1 VMMKKLLLFLFFT
14 PSLFTVGD
22 AAAQAAKDTVPLSD
36 NVAKYGFSSLFKT
49 DAFNRDADYQ
59 TQLHP
64 MAWGFVQDYITV
76 HSKSLQKMKSWG
88 LPYFLM
94 IDNIL
99 AQYHLPKE
107 LKYLA
112 VIESNLKN
120 YAESWVGA
128 RGPWQFMPYTA
139 REYGLNVNRWVD
151 DRIDYY
157 KSTHAAAKYLNS
169 LYNDLNDWLLVIAAY
184 NGGPGHVYSAIKKTG
199 SRDFWKLQYYLPSES
214 RTHVKKFIATHYIM
228 EGKGGVTTNGN
239 NGTATTDS
247 LAIAKVED
255 PNIDKQTITGRF
267 SSVVIA
273 KNLLMD
279 INQFNLLNPGFDA
292 AIGSSSNSYDLRLPK
307 PKMQVFLANK
317 NAILNESVQLLV
329 NFFGEDGMKTIYPK
343 LERMQETKKPAKK
356 NK

>member
-1 VMMKKLLLFLFFT
+1 MKKLLLFLLFT
-14 PSLFTVGD
+14 ISLFTVTD
-22 AAAQAAKDTVPLSD
+22 AVAQTAKDTVPLSD
-36 NVAKYGFSSLFKT
+36 NVAKYGFASLFKA
-49 DAFNRDADYQ
+49 DVFNQNADYQ
-59 TQLHP
+59 SQLHP
-64 MAWGFVQDYITV
+64 MAWSFVQDYIQV
-76 HSKSLQKMKSWG
+76 HSKNLQKMKGWG

-99 AQYHLPKE
+99 SQYRLPKE

-151 DRIDYY
+151 DRIDYF

-184 NGGPGHVYSAIKKTG
+184 NGGPANVYSAIRKSG
-199 SRDFWKLQYYLPSES
+199 SRDFWKLQYYLPAES
-214 RTHVKKFIATHYIM
+214 RNHVKKFIATHYIM
-228 EGKGGVTTNGN
+228 EGKGGVTTNVN
-239 NGTATTDS
+239 DGTNHTDS
-247 LAIAKVED
+247 ISTVLTED
-255 PNIDKQTITGRF
+255 PNIDKQNVTGRF

-279 INQFNLLNPGFDA
+279 MNEFNRLNPGFDA
-292 AIGSSSNSYDLRLPK
+292 AIASSSNNYDLRLPK
-307 PKMQVFLANK
+307 DKMRLFIANK
-317 NAILNESVQLLV
+317 NAILNESVQLLL
-329 NFFGEDGMKTIYPK
+329 NFYGEEGMKTIYPK
-343 LERMQETKKPAKK
+343 LEKLPEVKKGSKK
-356 NK
+356 N

>member
-1 VMMKKLLLFLFFT
+1 MKKLLLFLFFT
-14 PSLFTVGD
+14 VSLFAELN
-22 AAAQAAKDTVPLSD
+22 AAVQPAKDTSVPLSE
-36 NVAKYGFSSLFKT
+36 NVAKYGFASLFKS
-49 DAFNRDADYQ
+49 DAFNQNADYQ
-59 TQLHP
+59 SQLHP
-64 MAWGFVQDYITV
+64 MAWSFVQDYIKV
-76 HSKSLQKMKSWG
+76 HSKNLQKMKGWG

-99 AQYHLPKE
+99 SQYHLPKE

-169 LYNDLNDWLLVIAAY
+169 LYTDLNDWLLVIAAY
-184 NGGPGHVYSAIKKTG
+184 NGGPANVYSAIRKSG
-199 SRDFWKLQYYLPSES
+199 SRDFWKLQYFLPEES
-214 RTHVKKFIATHYIM
+214 RNHVKKFIATHYIM

-239 NGTATTDS
+239 DGSANDS
-247 LAIAKVED
+247 LAVAVAED
-255 PNIDKQTITGRF
+255 PNVDKQNVTGRF

-279 INQFNLLNPGFDA
+279 MNEFNRLNPGFDA
-292 AIGSSSNSYDLRLPK
+292 AIASSSNNYNLRLPK
-307 PKMQVFLANK
+307 NKMKVFIANK
-317 NAILNESVQLLV
+317 NAILNESVQLLL
-329 NFFGEDGMKTIYPK
+329 NFYGEEGMKTIYPK
-343 LERMQETKKPAKK
+343 LEKLPEVKKYSGK
-356 NK
+356 N

>member
-1 VMMKKLLLFLFFT
+1 MMKKLLLF
-14 PSLFTVGD
+14 SLFTFSLFAVQNAG
-22 AAAQAAKDTVPLSD
+22 AQPAKDTSVALSE

-49 DAFNRDADYQ
+49 DVFNQNTDYQ
-59 TQLHP
+59 SQLHP
-64 MAWGFVQDYITV
+64 MAWNFVQDYIKV
-76 HSKSLQKMKSWG
+76 NSKNLQKMKGWG

-99 AQYHLPKE
+99 SQYHLPKE

-151 DRIDYY
+151 DRIDYF

-169 LYNDLNDWLLVIAAY
+169 LYSDLNDWLLVIAAY
-184 NGGPGHVYSAIKKTG
+184 NGGPANVYSAIKKSG
-199 SRDFWKLQYYLPSES
+199 SRDFWKLQYYLPEES
-214 RTHVKKFIATHYIM
+214 RNHVKKFIATHYIM

-239 NGTATTDS
+239 DGSANDS
-247 LAIAKVED
+247 LSVAIIED
-255 PNIDKQTITGRF
+255 PNIDKLNLTGRF
-267 SSVVIA
+267 SSVVIV

-279 INQFNLLNPGFDA
+279 MTEFNRLNPGFDA
-292 AIGSSSNSYDLRLPK
+292 AIASSSNNYDLRLPK
-307 PKMQVFLANK
+307 NKMKIFIANK
-317 NAILNESVQLLV
+317 NTILNESVQLLV
-329 NFFGEDGMKTIYPK
+329 NFYGEEGMKTIYPK
-343 LERMQETKKPAKK
+343 LEKLREVKKYSKK
-356 NK
+356 N